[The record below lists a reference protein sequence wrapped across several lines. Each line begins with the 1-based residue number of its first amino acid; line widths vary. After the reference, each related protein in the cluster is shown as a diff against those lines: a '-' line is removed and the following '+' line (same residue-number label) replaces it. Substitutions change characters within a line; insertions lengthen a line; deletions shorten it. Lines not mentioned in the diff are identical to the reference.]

1 MTDIKNSG
9 LKLRPTYDEL
19 VNYVANKQDKI
30 KLPNRLAKQLRNSN
44 QLSNLL
50 DGNGEGLMSM
60 ELQQQNIIKEQL
72 KALTS
77 NAMAD
82 ANSTAKVFKIAST
95 QAIPPINPKFFDIAQ
110 DDNLEK
116 LSNDIEMVSTQQSQQ
131 VAQNKTKFTNLLQAH
146 LDDMSPNSMDIAHVM
161 ASSSNASSSNYM
173 PPVPMLIDKEL
184 KRSPEEE
191 HEPKGKVGRPKM
203 TQQSDPSAGSSLP
216 PQPMLIDTDAK
227 RTQIPSN
234 TPINKK
240 SKKQPVSEALNDND
254 ADPEIT
260 GGKQKKGQP
269 APSSS
274 SNVKKSIDKQ
284 TVKQTE
290 THIQPS
296 KMNIQL
302 LREKL
307 EHAKINNKLSSD
319 DASAYTAMY
328 NTWLASKGKDNE
340 KVRKEQLAGM
350 RKIYKRVLYKK

>member
-1 MTDIKNSG
+1 M
-9 LKLRPTYDEL
+9 KLRS
-19 VNYVANKQDKI
+19 
-30 KLPNRLAKQLRNSN
+30 PNRIATQLRNSN

-50 DGNGEGLMSM
+50 DGNGEGLINM
-60 ELQQQNIIKEQL
+60 ELQQQNIIKQQQKEL
-72 KALTS
+72 VIT
-77 NAMAD
+77 AMTD
-82 ANSTAKVFKIAST
+82 SKGTAKVLKVIAKSKPESPSP
-95 QAIPPINPKFFDIAQ
+95 QFFDIAQ
-110 DDNLEK
+110 DDNQEK

-146 LDDMSPNSMDIAHVM
+146 LDDISPNSGDIAHVI
-161 ASSSNASSSNYM
+161 ASSSSASSSNYM

-240 SKKQPVSEALNDND
+240 SKKQPGSEALNDND

-328 NTWLASKGKDNE
+328 NTWLASKGKENE